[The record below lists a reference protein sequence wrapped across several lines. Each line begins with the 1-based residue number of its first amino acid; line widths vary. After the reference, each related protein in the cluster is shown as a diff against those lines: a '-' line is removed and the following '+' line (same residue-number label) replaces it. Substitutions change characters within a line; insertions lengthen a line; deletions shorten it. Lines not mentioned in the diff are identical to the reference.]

1 MSNPQTDQQER
12 DQAASGDPGVDAPG
26 EKQAAQKRRGKSG
39 DDQTGGDGDNDTQV
53 EVGQDRPIQ
62 TDTYVTDPGTEEEIN
77 LETHGEDPNE
87 RPETDI

>member
-26 EKQAAQKRRGKSG
+26 EKQAA
-39 DDQTGGDGDNDTQV
+39 QTGGDGDNDTQV